1 MSSITK
7 VKFQSICLQIEST
20 KYFKSF
26 VVFWISYLHRCLE
39 TALKTGPFNF
49 STLCY
54 STINFANG
62 LQDFITSRYALKSLR
77 FSQEQRVSCNTI
89 WIIACITSDE
99 TFPKQTPNKV
109 ILSTPK
115 GTQRVSL
122 ELQREY
128 ADILYLNFSPRAR
141 FGEGLVLPTME
152 NNWISHTKRRVEARD
167 SYIRSWRSRSSS
179 ARRWRSVP
187 KKTLWI
193 RMEQAKLWRFTVRIH
208 RQIS

>member
-26 VVFWISYLHRCLE
+26 VAFWISYLHHDLE
-39 TALKTGPFNF
+39 TALKSGPFNF
-49 STLCY
+49 STLSY

-62 LQDFITSRYALKSLR
+62 LQDFITLRYALKSLR
-77 FSQEQRVSCNTI
+77 FSQEQRVSCNTMS
-89 WIIACITSDE
+89 IITCISSDA

-109 ILSTPK
+109 ILPPPK

-122 ELQREY
+122 ELRGEY
-128 ADILYLNFSPRAR
+128 ADILYLNSSPRAR

-152 NNWISHTKRRVEARD
+152 NNWSSHTKRRVEARE
-167 SYIRSWRSRSSS
+167 SYVQS
-179 ARRWRSVP
+179 
-187 KKTLWI
+187 
-193 RMEQAKLWRFTVRIH
+193 
-208 RQIS
+208 